1 MANKKQ
7 RVSRTVHICKHGTF
21 KGCQWS
27 GHRRTCK
34 AKEII
39 TKGKSGT
46 LMGRT
51 IKTLQRA
58 HAAKFPVRADAVR
71 VEENTEIP
79 MADSV
84 TLRKDTGSETEKLLL
99 EIGIK
104 QIKFWRVVKTDYL
117 AAKIVETIKDH
128 PSLLPYVAGDEIRA
142 MNDMP
147 FTTEHHFF
155 SLLKGG
161 IEENAPSIWITLQR
175 GDSAPIR
182 RTVTLRSALTYPMTR
197 PTPEEEE
204 KRFRE
209 ACDILGFEDALFL
222 PHAAKCARPCV
233 LVERISPDAPSPLKE
248 LRNTIVPMYVIS
260 VNNCNV
266 SKSVFSNQV
275 TQSLREE
282 LTLKLTVMDHMGTEH
297 KLEING
303 EEPKSNERFDRAC
316 QLLGFPEAAFS
327 ERFVECMKPAIR
339 VSQISRKSPF
349 FEPIRSMILMMSSL
363 PVYIIEVNGVPV
375 RKETL
380 ADQIE
385 ISRGKIGRMM
395 SLTIQTRGSERKV
408 VEGCLNDVP
417 ANVEPA
423 PQVEKKTIF
432 VPSSDII
439 MKVEARLKSLD
450 AKIANTKA
458 EAKMHTEASL
468 RLAKELR
475 EARDFALASD
485 KQVGE
490 LEGQRKEFLKKL
502 AAFAK

>member
-1 MANKKQ
+1 
-7 RVSRTVHICKHGTF
+7 
-21 KGCQWS
+21 
-27 GHRRTCK
+27 
-34 AKEII
+34 
-39 TKGKSGT
+39 
-46 LMGRT
+46 
-51 IKTLQRA
+51 
-58 HAAKFPVRADAVR
+58 
-71 VEENTEIP
+71 
-79 MADSV
+79 
-84 TLRKDTGSETEKLLL
+84 
-99 EIGIK
+99 
-104 QIKFWRVVKTDYL
+104 
-117 AAKIVETIKDH
+117 
-128 PSLLPYVAGDEIRA
+128 
-142 MNDMP
+142 
-147 FTTEHHFF
+147 
-155 SLLKGG
+155 
-161 IEENAPSIWITLQR
+161 
-175 GDSAPIR
+175 
-182 RTVTLRSALTYPMTR
+182 
-197 PTPEEEE
+197 
-204 KRFRE
+204 
-209 ACDILGFEDALFL
+209 
-222 PHAAKCARPCV
+222 
-233 LVERISPDAPSPLKE
+233 
-248 LRNTIVPMYVIS
+248 
-260 VNNCNV
+260 
-266 SKSVFSNQV
+266 
-275 TQSLREE
+275 
-282 LTLKLTVMDHMGTEH
+282 
-297 KLEING
+297 
-303 EEPKSNERFDRAC
+303 
-316 QLLGFPEAAFS
+316 LLGFPEAAFS